1 VLGSAEQG
9 RFALL
14 CGKADAHI
22 VAGPWQ
28 SSMTESF

>member
-9 RFALL
+9 QFALL
-14 CGKADAHI
+14 SGKADAHI